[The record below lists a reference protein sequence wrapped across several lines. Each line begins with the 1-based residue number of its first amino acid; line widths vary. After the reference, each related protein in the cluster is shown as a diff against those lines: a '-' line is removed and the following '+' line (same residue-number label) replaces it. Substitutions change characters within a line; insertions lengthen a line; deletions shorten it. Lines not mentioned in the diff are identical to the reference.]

1 MILRE
6 KLKNGSKN
14 DPVDE
19 CIRSEGMLTL
29 ERPLEETPHSA
40 AKALG
45 QNREQAV
52 QNSGT
57 RGHVS
62 KIERSQFSDQT
73 VWMLAVKHDRDR
85 AAFAQI
91 FDFYAPRLKGF
102 VMRTGVPSA
111 QAEDIVQEVLLTVWR
126 KADQFDPE
134 RAQVSAWIYQIARNR
149 QIDVLRKENRVMP
162 EELSDELKGEGAS
175 EEDASQILAMDQEA
189 ETLRRALAE
198 LKPGQRE
205 MVEKAYLGELSH
217 SEIQAETGLPLGTIK
232 SRIRLGL
239 EKLRHDLKELRSS

>member
-1 MILRE
+1 
-6 KLKNGSKN
+6 
-14 DPVDE
+14 
-19 CIRSEGMLTL
+19 MLTL
-29 ERPLEETPHSA
+29 ERPFEETSHSA
-40 AKALG
+40 AKALR
-45 QNREQAV
+45 QSREIPDQKL
-52 QNSGT
+52 GK
-57 RGHVS
+57 RGYVN
-62 KIERSQFSDQT
+62 EVETQQYSDQT
-73 VWMLAVKHDRDR
+73 VWMLAVKNDRDR
-85 AAFAQI
+85 AAFARV

-102 VMRTGVPSA
+102 IMRTGVSSA

-126 KADQFDPE
+126 KADQFDPH

-189 ETLRRALAE
+189 ETLRKALAQ

-239 EKLRHDLKELRSS
+239 EKPRHDLKELRNT